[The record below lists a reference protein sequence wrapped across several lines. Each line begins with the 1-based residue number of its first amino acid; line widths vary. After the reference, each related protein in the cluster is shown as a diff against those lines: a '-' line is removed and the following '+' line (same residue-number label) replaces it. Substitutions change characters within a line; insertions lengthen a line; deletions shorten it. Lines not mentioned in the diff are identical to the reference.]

1 MANYI
6 NVHLHRGKS
15 GISHEKEWYDVYTM
29 EPFENN
35 KANRDI
41 INQLSK
47 YFNIDYRILALEAI
61 LLHNNLYIKIY
72 VNI

>member
-6 NVHLHRGKS
+6 NVHVHRGKS
-15 GISHEKEWYDVYTM
+15 GISHGKEWYDVYTM

-35 KANRDI
+35 RANRDI

-47 YFNIDYRILALEAI
+47 YFNIDYRSIEIARGPTSRKKV
-61 LLHNNLYIKIY
+61 IKI
-72 VNI
+72 ND